1 MVEGGP
7 GSEQWEWRILLID
20 DDAALLDVL
29 AVAFQAAGHH
39 VERSRDGAAAL
50 AQLQRSPPDPA
61 VTIPLPWA
69 KTTNP
74 RPAPQPPLAG
84 TPSGDDAKPRTGT
97 GTAGGADGQGS
108 ASGGSKAPSTR

>member
-1 MVEGGP
+1 MTRHAWP
-7 GSEQWEWRILLID
+7 LL
-20 DDAALLDVL
+20 LLLV
-29 AVAFQAAGHH
+29 AAGLTPGCFCLPIGGGCFI
-39 VERSRDGAAAL
+39 RDGDMMDCG
-50 AQLQRSPPDPA
+50 PCPDDPA

-84 TPSGDDAKPRTGT
+84 APSGDDAKPRTGT
-97 GTAGGADGQGS
+97 GTVGGADGQGS